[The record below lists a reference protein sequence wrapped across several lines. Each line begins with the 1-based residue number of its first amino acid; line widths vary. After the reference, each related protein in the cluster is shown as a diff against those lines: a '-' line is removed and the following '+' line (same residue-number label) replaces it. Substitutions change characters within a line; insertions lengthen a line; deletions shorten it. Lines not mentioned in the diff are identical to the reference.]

1 MLPLKKRSLLKG
13 KRATMDDYHDH
24 DDRISKLPDDI
35 LVLIIN
41 CLSLRD
47 AARTSV
53 LSRRW
58 KNQWTLISGTME
70 FDASTTMEDMRW
82 LRKERSFERPRYAN
96 WVNRVMA
103 RHMSSKLD
111 ELKIC
116 FDLDNSFSIDINN
129 WVGFAAVK
137 EVKKLNLGFPGRW
150 GGMLRNPYCLS
161 ISTLSNRMGQKLNS
175 EAFSSLTDLNLSFV
189 NVNDEVVEY
198 FLAKSPNLVNLCI
211 KGSNSLVKVKVSE
224 SDPVLNLKSLKIL
237 ECPLIKLI
245 NISTPKLVSFGY
257 DGPLI
262 DMPFKKVPHLSEVY
276 FGGNNTISL
285 ANQSKELF
293 GYFSMLKILKLD
305 MSSSVYNF
313 NRVARAFETQVPA
326 LSNLEQLELSIMAY
340 CDQCILWPCLMIK
353 AAPLLHR
360 FSMKMMF
367 KCTDQDLYD
376 RNDQLLSNED
386 QIRKLREAV
395 LFTHES
401 VKEVELYGFSDHRN
415 IHMAELWLRLVD
427 IAVSLEKVTIDVRHP
442 CLKESPWLNVKTQE
456 LDKARDRIR
465 LFVQK
470 HLHRPKPIDILVL

>member
-1 MLPLKKRSLLKG
+1 MLPHKKRMQIKG
-13 KRATMDDYHDH
+13 KISTMDHHHHHHHEDL
-24 DDRISKLPDDI
+24 ISKLPDDI
-35 LVLIIN
+35 LVLVLN
-41 CLSLRD
+41 FLSLRD
-47 AARTSV
+47 SARTSL

-58 KNQWTLISGTME
+58 KNLWTLISGTLE
-70 FDASTTMEDMRW
+70 FDASKTMEDMRW

-96 WVNRVMA
+96 WVNRVMGKH
-103 RHMSSKLD
+103 RSLKLE

-116 FDLDNSFSIDINN
+116 FDLDNSYCLDINK
-129 WVGFAAVK
+129 WVEFAAVK
-137 EVKKLNLGFPGRW
+137 EVKKLDLGFPGRW
-150 GGMLRNPYCLS
+150 GGMLRNPYCLH
-161 ISTLSNRMGQKLNS
+161 ISVLCNNIWGKLRS
-175 EAFSSLTDLNLSFV
+175 DAFCSLTDLNLSFV
-189 NVNDEVVEY
+189 DVNDDVVEY
-198 FLAKSPNLVNLCI
+198 FLDKCHNLVNLCI
-211 KGSNSLVKVKVSE
+211 KGSNSLIKVEVSE
-224 SDPVLNLKSLKIL
+224 CEGFNLKSLKIL
-237 ECPLIKLI
+237 ECPLIKVVK
-245 NISTPKLVSFGY
+245 ISTPNLVSFGY

-262 DMPFKKVPHLSEVY
+262 DMPFNKVPNLSEVY

-285 ANQSKELF
+285 ANRSKELF

-313 NRVARAFETQVPA
+313 NHVARAFDTQVPE

-340 CDQCILWPCLMIK
+340 CDQCIIWPCLMIK

-376 RNDQLLSNED
+376 RDDQLLLNED

-395 LFTHES
+395 LFTHQS

-456 LDKARDRIR
+456 LDKARERVR

-470 HLHRPKPIDILVL
+470 HSKPIDILVL